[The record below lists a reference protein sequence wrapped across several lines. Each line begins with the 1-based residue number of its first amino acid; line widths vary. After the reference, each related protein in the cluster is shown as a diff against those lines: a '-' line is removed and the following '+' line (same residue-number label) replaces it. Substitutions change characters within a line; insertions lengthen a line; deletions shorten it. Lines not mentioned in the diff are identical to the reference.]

1 MDYLL
6 VKDLEI
12 YANHGV
18 FQSEKELGQKFL
30 VTLRMGY
37 NMKKGATSN
46 NLEDS
51 IHYGILSK
59 EVYDYFRSES
69 IDLIET
75 VAYKLV
81 EFIFEKYKIVQEIS
95 VEIKK
100 PWAPINL
107 PLDTVK
113 VTINRKKRR
122 YFLGIGS
129 NIGNKQE
136 YVDSAI
142 DTLKSIKSIELK
154 RVSEMY
160 ITKAWGKTDQEDFL
174 NCAVEIE
181 SYEEPEDLLNITQ
194 KIEQDLGRERHEKWG
209 PRTIDID
216 ILFCDGEIIY
226 TDDLKIP
233 HPYVQDRKFVL
244 EPLNDFAEF
253 FIHPVFHKTLKQLL
267 EELES
272 K

>member
-1 MDYLL
+1 MDYLSI
-6 VKDLEI
+6 KDLEI

-30 VTLRMGY
+30 VSLKMGY

-46 NLEDS
+46 DLKES
-51 IHYGILSK
+51 IHYGILSN

-75 VAYKLV
+75 VAYRLV
-81 EFIFEKYKIVQEIS
+81 EFIFEKYKIVRELT

-113 VTINRKKRR
+113 VTISRKKRR
-122 YFLGIGS
+122 YFLSLGS
-129 NIGNKQE
+129 NMGDKQN
-136 YVDSAI
+136 YLDSAI
-142 DTLKSIKSIELK
+142 EKLSEVNSIEVVN
-154 RVSEMY
+154 VSKMY
-160 ITKAWGKTDQEDFL
+160 TTKAWGKTDQDDFI

-181 SYEEPEDLLNITQ
+181 SYEEPEDLLKITQ
-194 KIEQDLGRERHEKWG
+194 SIEQDLDRVRHEKWG

-216 ILFCDGEIIY
+216 ILFCEDKIIY

-233 HPYVQDRKFVL
+233 HPYIQDREFVL
-244 EPLNDFAEF
+244 QPLSDIAGF
-253 FIHPVFHKTLKQLL
+253 FIHPVYRKNVNQLL
-267 EELES
+267 DELS
-272 K
+272 